1 MKKQHKTLSIVMLLV
16 FLILAAVFMF
26 PFIWMLSSS
35 LKDKSQIFANPP
47 IWIPHTLHWENFT
60 QLFTE
65 RHFGAVIVNSLFTA
79 VTGTVGA
86 LFFCSLAGFA
96 FAKYRFRG
104 KGLLFGLVLASLM
117 IPMES
122 SLVPLFVI
130 YRDLGLIDH
139 LWGVILPRLTSAFG
153 IFYMRQYCMSVENEL
168 LEAARMDGCSENR
181 IYFRIVAPI
190 LIPAFASLG
199 IIFFVEEWNNFLWPT
214 VILRSESNLTIAVA
228 IRALQ
233 SGVRT
238 PYNLIMSGSVI
249 SVLPMLAVIFIFQK
263 QIFAGLTDGT
273 LKG

>member
-1 MKKQHKTLSIVMLLV
+1 MRKQHKTLSIVMLLV
-16 FLILAAVFMF
+16 FLALAAVFMF
-26 PFIWMLSSS
+26 PFVWMLSSS
-35 LKDKSQIFANPP
+35 LKDKSQIFASPP
-47 IWIPHTLHWENFT
+47 VWIPHTFHWENFT

-65 RHFGAVIVNSLFTA
+65 RHFGAVILNSLFTA

-130 YRDLGLIDH
+130 YRELGLIDQ

-153 IFYMRQYCMSVENEL
+153 IFYMRQYCMSIENEL

-214 VILRSESNLTIAVA
+214 VILRSEDHLTIAVA

-249 SVLPMLAVIFIFQK
+249 SILPMLAVIFIFQK

-273 LKG
+273 VKG

>member
-1 MKKQHKTLSIVMLLV
+1 MRKQHTTLSIVMLLV
-16 FLILAAVFMF
+16 FLALAAVFMF

-35 LKDKSQIFANPP
+35 LKDKGQIFANPP
-47 IWIPHTLHWENFT
+47 VWIPHTLHWENFT

-65 RHFGAVIVNSLFTA
+65 RHFGAVIVNSLFTS

-104 KGLLFGLVLASLM
+104 KGLMFGLVLASLM

-249 SVLPMLAVIFIFQK
+249 SILPMLAVIFIFQK

>member
-1 MKKQHKTLSIVMLLV
+1 
-16 FLILAAVFMF
+16 
-26 PFIWMLSSS
+26 
-35 LKDKSQIFANPP
+35 
-47 IWIPHTLHWENFT
+47 
-60 QLFTE
+60 
-65 RHFGAVIVNSLFTA
+65 
-79 VTGTVGA
+79 
-86 LFFCSLAGFA
+86 
-96 FAKYRFRG
+96 
-104 KGLLFGLVLASLM
+104 
-117 IPMES
+117 
-122 SLVPLFVI
+122 
-130 YRDLGLIDH
+130 
-139 LWGVILPRLTSAFG
+139 
-153 IFYMRQYCMSVENEL
+153 MSVENEL

>member
-1 MKKQHKTLSIVMLLV
+1 MRKQHKTLSIVMLLV
-16 FLILAAVFMF
+16 FLALAAVFMF
-26 PFIWMLSSS
+26 PFVWMLSSS
-35 LKDKSQIFANPP
+35 LKDKSQIFASPP
-47 IWIPHTLHWENFT
+47 VWIPHTLHWENFT

-65 RHFGAVIVNSLFTA
+65 RHFGAVILNSLFTA

-130 YRDLGLIDH
+130 YRELGLIDQ

-153 IFYMRQYCMSVENEL
+153 IFYMRQYCMSIENEL

-214 VILRSESNLTIAVA
+214 VILRSEDHLTIAVA

-249 SVLPMLAVIFIFQK
+249 SILPMLAVIFIFQK

-273 LKG
+273 VKG

>member
-1 MKKQHKTLSIVMLLV
+1 MRIQTRALSIVMLVV
-16 FLILAAVFMF
+16 FLCIAAAFLF
-26 PFIWMLSSS
+26 PFAWMISSS
-35 LKDKSQIFANPP
+35 FKEKSEIFANPP
-47 IWIPHTLHWENFT
+47 IWIPAKLHFENFT

-65 RHFGAVIVNSLFTA
+65 KNFGRVILNSLFTA
-79 VTGTVGA
+79 ITGTVGG
-86 LFFCSLAGFA
+86 LFFCSMAGFA
-96 FAKYRFRG
+96 FAKYNFRG

-130 YRDLGLIDH
+130 YRDLGMIDQ

-153 IFYMRQYCMSVENEL
+153 IFYMRQYCMTIENEL
-168 LEAARMDGCSENR
+168 LEASRIDGCSEAR

-214 VILRSESNLTIAVA
+214 IILRSQENLTLAVA

-233 SGVRT
+233 SGIRT

-249 SVLPMLAVIFIFQK
+249 SVVPMLLAIFIFQK
-263 QIFAGLTDGT
+263 QIIAGLTEGT

>member
-1 MKKQHKTLSIVMLLV
+1 
-16 FLILAAVFMF
+16 
-26 PFIWMLSSS
+26 
-35 LKDKSQIFANPP
+35 
-47 IWIPHTLHWENFT
+47 
-60 QLFTE
+60 
-65 RHFGAVIVNSLFTA
+65 
-79 VTGTVGA
+79 
-86 LFFCSLAGFA
+86 
-96 FAKYRFRG
+96 
-104 KGLLFGLVLASLM
+104 LLFGLVLASLM

-130 YRDLGLIDH
+130 YRDLGMIDQ

-153 IFYMRQYCMSVENEL
+153 IFYMRQYCMTIENEL
-168 LEAARMDGCSENR
+168 LEASRIDGCSEAR

-214 VILRSESNLTIAVA
+214 IILRSQENLTLAVA

-249 SVLPMLAVIFIFQK
+249 SVLPMLLAIFIFQK
-263 QIFAGLTDGT
+263 QIIAGLTEGT
-273 LKG
+273 IKG

>member
-1 MKKQHKTLSIVMLLV
+1 MRKQHKTLSIVMLLV
-16 FLILAAVFMF
+16 FLVLAAVFMF

-35 LKDKSQIFANPP
+35 LKDKSEIFANPP
-47 IWIPHTLHWENFT
+47 IWIPDTFHWENFT

-65 RHFGAVIVNSLFTA
+65 RHFGTVILNSFFTA

-86 LFFCSLAGFA
+86 LFFCSMAGFA

-122 SLVPLFVI
+122 SMVPLFII
-130 YRDLGLIDH
+130 YRDLGLIDE

-153 IFYMRQYCMSVENEL
+153 IFYMRQYCMSIENEL

-181 IYFRIVAPI
+181 IYFRVVAPI
-190 LIPAFASLG
+190 LVPAFASLG

-214 VILRSESNLTIAVA
+214 VILRSEDKLTIAVA

-249 SVLPMLAVIFIFQK
+249 SILPMLAVIFIFQK
-263 QIFAGLTDGT
+263 QIFAGLTEGT
-273 LKG
+273 VKG

>member
-1 MKKQHKTLSIVMLLV
+1 MRKQHTTLSIVMLLV
-16 FLILAAVFMF
+16 FLALAAVFMF

-47 IWIPHTLHWENFT
+47 VWIPHTLHWENFT

-65 RHFGAVIVNSLFTA
+65 RHFGAVIVNSLFTS

-104 KGLLFGLVLASLM
+104 KGLMFGLVLASLM

-249 SVLPMLAVIFIFQK
+249 SILPMLAVIFMFQK
-263 QIFAGLTDGT
+263 QIFSGLTDGT

>member
-1 MKKQHKTLSIVMLLV
+1 MRKQHTTLSIVMLLV
-16 FLILAAVFMF
+16 FLALAAVFMF

-47 IWIPHTLHWENFT
+47 VWIPNTLHWENFT

-65 RHFGAVIVNSLFTA
+65 RHFGAVIVNSLFTS

-104 KGLLFGLVLASLM
+104 KGLMFGLVLASLM

-249 SVLPMLAVIFIFQK
+249 SILPMLAVIFMFQK
-263 QIFAGLTDGT
+263 QIFSGLTDGT

>member
-1 MKKQHKTLSIVMLLV
+1 MRIQTRVLSIAMFVV
-16 FLILAAVFMF
+16 FIGFAAAFLF
-26 PFIWMLSSS
+26 PFAWMISSS
-35 LKDKSQIFANPP
+35 FKEKSEIFAHPP
-47 IWIPHTLHWENFT
+47 IWIPAKLHFENFT

-65 RHFGAVIVNSLFTA
+65 KNFGRVILNSLFTA
-79 VTGTVGA
+79 ITGTVGG
-86 LFFCSLAGFA
+86 LFFCSMAGFA
-96 FAKYRFRG
+96 FAKYNFRG

-130 YRDLGLIDH
+130 YRDLGMIDQ

-153 IFYMRQYCMSVENEL
+153 IFYMRQYCMTIENEL
-168 LEAARMDGCSENR
+168 LEASRIDGCSEAR

-214 VILRSESNLTIAVA
+214 IILRSQENLTLAVA

-249 SVLPMLAVIFIFQK
+249 SVLPMLLAIFIFQK
-263 QIFAGLTDGT
+263 QIIAGLTEGT
-273 LKG
+273 IKG

>member
-1 MKKQHKTLSIVMLLV
+1 MRIQTRALSIVMLVV
-16 FLILAAVFMF
+16 FLGIAAAFLF
-26 PFIWMLSSS
+26 PFAWMISSS
-35 LKDKSQIFANPP
+35 FKEKSEIFANPP
-47 IWIPHTLHWENFT
+47 IWIPTKLHFENFT

-65 RHFGAVIVNSLFTA
+65 KNFGRVILNSLFTA
-79 VTGTVGA
+79 ITGTVGG
-86 LFFCSLAGFA
+86 LFFCSMAGFA
-96 FAKYRFRG
+96 FAKYNFRG

-130 YRDLGLIDH
+130 YRDLGMIDQ

-153 IFYMRQYCMSVENEL
+153 IFYMRQYCMTIENEL
-168 LEAARMDGCSENR
+168 LEASRIDGCSEAR

-214 VILRSESNLTIAVA
+214 IILRSQENLTLAVA

-249 SVLPMLAVIFIFQK
+249 SVVPMLLAIFIFQK
-263 QIFAGLTDGT
+263 QIIAGLTEGT

>member
-65 RHFGAVIVNSLFTA
+65 RHFGAVILNSLFTA

-214 VILRSESNLTIAVA
+214 VILRSENNLTIAVA

>member
-1 MKKQHKTLSIVMLLV
+1 MRIQTRALSIVMLVV
-16 FLILAAVFMF
+16 FLGIAAAFLF
-26 PFIWMLSSS
+26 PFAWMISSS
-35 LKDKSQIFANPP
+35 FKEKSEIFANPP
-47 IWIPHTLHWENFT
+47 IWIPAKLHFENFT

-65 RHFGAVIVNSLFTA
+65 KNFGRVILNSLFTA
-79 VTGTVGA
+79 ITGTVGG
-86 LFFCSLAGFA
+86 LFFCSMAGFA
-96 FAKYRFRG
+96 FAKYNFRG

-130 YRDLGLIDH
+130 YRDLGMIDQ

-153 IFYMRQYCMSVENEL
+153 IFYMRQYCMTIENEL
-168 LEAARMDGCSENR
+168 LEASRIDGCSEAR

-214 VILRSESNLTIAVA
+214 IILRSQENLTLAVA

-249 SVLPMLAVIFIFQK
+249 SVVPMLLAIFIFQK
-263 QIFAGLTDGT
+263 QIIAGLTEGT

>member
-1 MKKQHKTLSIVMLLV
+1 MRVQTRIFSIAMFVI
-16 FLILAAVFMF
+16 FLEFAAAFLF
-26 PFIWMLSSS
+26 PFAWMISSS
-35 LKDKSQIFANPP
+35 FKEKSEIFAHPP
-47 IWIPHTLHWENFT
+47 VWIPAKLHLENFT
-60 QLFTE
+60 ILFTE
-65 RHFGAVIVNSLFTA
+65 KDFGRVILNSLFTA
-79 VTGTVGA
+79 ITGTVGG
-86 LFFCSLAGFA
+86 LFFCSMAGFA
-96 FAKYRFRG
+96 FAKYQFRG

-130 YRDLGLIDH
+130 YRDLGMIDQ

-153 IFYMRQYCMSVENEL
+153 IFYMRQYCMTIENEL
-168 LEAARMDGCSENR
+168 LEASRIDGCSEAR

-214 VILRSESNLTIAVA
+214 IILRSQENLTLAVA

-249 SVLPMLAVIFIFQK
+249 SVVPMLLAIFIFQK
-263 QIFAGLTDGT
+263 QIIAGLTEGT
-273 LKG
+273 IKG

>member
-1 MKKQHKTLSIVMLLV
+1 MRKQHTTLSIVMLLV
-16 FLILAAVFMF
+16 FLALAAVFMF

-47 IWIPHTLHWENFT
+47 VWIPNTLHWENFT

-65 RHFGAVIVNSLFTA
+65 RHFGAVIVNSLFTS

-104 KGLLFGLVLASLM
+104 KGLMFGLVLASLM

-249 SVLPMLAVIFIFQK
+249 SILPMLAVIFIFQK

>member
-1 MKKQHKTLSIVMLLV
+1 MRKQHTTLSIVMLLV
-16 FLILAAVFMF
+16 FLALAAVFMF

-47 IWIPHTLHWENFT
+47 VWIPHTLHWENFT

-65 RHFGAVIVNSLFTA
+65 RHFGAVIVNSLFTS

-104 KGLLFGLVLASLM
+104 KGLMFGLVLASLM

-249 SVLPMLAVIFIFQK
+249 SILPMLAVIFIFQK

>member
-1 MKKQHKTLSIVMLLV
+1 MLLV
-16 FLILAAVFMF
+16 FLALAAVFMF

-47 IWIPHTLHWENFT
+47 VWIPHTLHWENFT

-65 RHFGAVIVNSLFTA
+65 RHFGAVIVNSLFTS

-104 KGLLFGLVLASLM
+104 KGLMFGLVLASLM

-249 SVLPMLAVIFIFQK
+249 SILPMLAVIFIFQK